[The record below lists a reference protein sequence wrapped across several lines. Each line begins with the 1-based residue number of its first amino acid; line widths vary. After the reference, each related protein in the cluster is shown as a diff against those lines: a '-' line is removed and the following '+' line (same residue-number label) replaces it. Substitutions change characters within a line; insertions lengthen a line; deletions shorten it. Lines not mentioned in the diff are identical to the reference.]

1 MDNVCCMWVG
11 GVGGGRGKGLQ
22 DLCNNKIRIIE
33 YTLNFV
39 LETGKLLNMHRI

>member
-1 MDNVCCMWVG
+1 MDNVCCMWMG
-11 GVGGGRGKGLQ
+11 GVGGGGLQ

-39 LETGKLLNMHRI
+39 FEKGKLLNMHRI